1 MLRPALFSTLLFSL
15 VPLALI
21 AGGISYHVEFE
32 GLDDSKALKEIK
44 LASHLTSLKKRP
56 PASIN
61 ALRYR
66 ADSDIPSL
74 IRVLHA
80 HGYYEGKAHIQ
91 IHEIL
96 NQVYVNVMIE
106 PGPRYRLESFDI
118 HLYCEVP
125 EVPNECCQVNLDDV
139 GVQLNKPAQTQA
151 ILDAELKVLQ
161 KLSECGY
168 PLAKIEGRDAIVDGK
183 TKTVRV
189 SLNVKTGQRT
199 EFGPTTIVGTKRVK
213 PKYLQQKLKW
223 KEGEQYDSRLVDE
236 TQNTLIDS
244 GLFSS
249 VLITHEET
257 LSANGEV
264 PLKIEVNE
272 TKHKNVN
279 IGVSY
284 QTVFGPGVTFGW
296 ANKNVGGMGRTF
308 SFQGDITRISQTG
321 VATYLHPD
329 FNRVGQDMIATAEAA
344 HEDIFAYSLR
354 SYSLMERFERVINR
368 RLRGSLGIS
377 GDRLYVTASSQNGNY
392 WLFEVP
398 LYIRWSSSNSLL
410 NPTRGATLE
419 YTVTPALNV
428 AESKEFYLTQQ
439 FTGSIYNALDKKE
452 RVVLAQKL
460 TLGFIFSNG
469 LAAVPLSNRFL
480 GGTEMD
486 LRGYRYK
493 SVSPFLHG
501 KPLGGRAAIYYT
513 FESRFRLTNTIG
525 LVPFFDMGSVYTTE
539 YPTWHG
545 KWFKSAGLGF
555 RFFTFMGPFRV
566 DLAFPLDRRKGIDS
580 AYKVLVSIGQMF

>member
-1 MLRPALFSTLLFSL
+1 MLRSALFSTVLFSL
-15 VPLALI
+15 APLLLV

-74 IRVLHA
+74 IKVLHA

-96 NQVYVNVMIE
+96 NQVYVNVIIE
-106 PGPRYRLESFDI
+106 PGPRFLLESFDI

-125 EVPNECCQVNLDDV
+125 EVANECCQVHLEDA
-139 GVQLNKPAQTQA
+139 GVELHKPARTGA
-151 ILDAELKVLQ
+151 ILEAELKVLQ

-168 PLAKIEGRDAIVDGK
+168 PLAKIEGREAIVDGK
-183 TKTVRV
+183 TKSVRIT
-189 SLNVKTGQRT
+189 LNVKTGQRT

-236 TQNTLIDS
+236 TQNALIDS

-296 ANKNVGGMGRTF
+296 ANKNVGGMGRTL

-354 SYSLMERFERVINR
+354 SYSLMERFERQINR
-368 RLRGSLGIS
+368 RLRGSLGFS
-377 GDRLYVTASSQNGNY
+377 GDRLFITASSQNGNY
-392 WLFEVP
+392 WLFEAP
-398 LYIRWSSSNSLL
+398 FYIRWSSSNSLL
-410 NPTRGATLE
+410 NPTRGGTLE

-480 GGTEMD
+480 GGTEID

-493 SVSPFLHG
+493 SVSPLLHG

-513 FESRFRLTNTIG
+513 FESRFRLTKTIG

-555 RFFTFMGPFRV
+555 RFFTLIGPFRV